1 MSKVIFYTHKLIL
14 SKIINL
20 QFFKNTSAKLVDTEA
35 EMYVCKNKS
44 PYDECSRLSRYF
56 LVYLLFLG

>member
-1 MSKVIFYTHKLIL
+1 MNKVIFYTHKLIL

-20 QFFKNTSAKLVDTEA
+20 QFFKITSAKFVDTEA

-44 PYDECSRLSRYF
+44 PYDEYSRLS
-56 LVYLLFLG
+56 